1 MRNLISRDVR
11 TSWLNANTAY
21 QRLAVTQQLLD
32 QAKLALELAQSR
44 YKLGLG
50 SIVELSQAQLQE
62 TQAEISSTQ
71 AGYDYRLSLAIL
83 AYETTGIRTVCP
95 WARFGN
101 GTRRIGRLQIKSAGP
116 SPRFG
121 PRVAMACG
129 CPESALD
136 ERHRLR
142 LFSRAMDRRTFLHG
156 ATAGVATLAL
166 QRISRADEHGL
177 QPVWE
182 QIEKQHDEAVAR
194 LQEWIR
200 QPSIAAENK
209 GVTEGCDL
217 AMRFLHEAGFDAT
230 KIPTDGQPGIFA
242 TLDAGASR
250 TLGLYFMYDV
260 KQVDPSEWSSP
271 PWAAALV
278 EKPGLGTV
286 VVGRGAVN
294 QKGPEASFL
303 AALHAIRAAGG
314 KPPVNLVL
322 VAEGEEE
329 IGSPHFPQ
337 IVRRPEVIAALRRC
351 NGIFMPSAEQ
361 ELDGK
366 VTMTLGAKGVIELE
380 LVSSGERWGR
390 GPRHDIHSSNKAR
403 VDSPA
408 WRLVEALV
416 TLVSPDGNDPAI
428 EGFADKARPLS
439 SAERAMIT
447 EAARRLDERVAKK
460 QLAVDHWVHDAS
472 WQEALERLMS
482 RPTVNIE
489 GLVGGYTGPGGKTI
503 LPHRAVAKLDL
514 RLVPDMKAAEALAS
528 LKAHL
533 AKRGFGDI
541 EVNMTGGYDPNSTA
555 TDAALIRAQAAVYK
569 RSGIDPIV
577 LPRSAGSWP
586 GYVFTDEPLRL
597 AAGHFGLGHG
607 SGAHAPDEYYVVE
620 SKNPKVQ
627 GMNGAVRSFVEYLYE
642 IATT

>member
-1 MRNLISRDVR
+1 
-11 TSWLNANTAY
+11 
-21 QRLAVTQQLLD
+21 
-32 QAKLALELAQSR
+32 
-44 YKLGLG
+44 
-50 SIVELSQAQLQE
+50 
-62 TQAEISSTQ
+62 
-71 AGYDYRLSLAIL
+71 
-83 AYETTGIRTVCP
+83 
-95 WARFGN
+95 
-101 GTRRIGRLQIKSAGP
+101 
-116 SPRFG
+116 
-121 PRVAMACG
+121 
-129 CPESALD
+129 
-136 ERHRLR
+136 
-142 LFSRAMDRRTFLHG
+142 MDRRTFIQG
-156 ATAGVATLAL
+156 ALAGAATLAL
-166 QRISRADEHGL
+166 QHRVLADEHDL
-177 QPVWE
+177 TPIRT
-182 QIEKQHDEAVAR
+182 QIEKHHDEAVQR

-217 AMRFLHEAGFDAT
+217 TMRFLRDVGFGEVT

-242 TLDAGASR
+242 TLDAGAPS

-260 KQVDPSEWSSP
+260 KQVDPAEWSSP

-278 EKPGLGTV
+278 KKPDLGTV
-286 VVGRGAVN
+286 LVGRGAVN
-294 QKGPEASFL
+294 QKGPEASFI
-303 AALHAIRAAGG
+303 AALHAIRAAGR

-337 IVRRPEVIAALRRC
+337 IVHRPEVMAALRRC
-351 NGIFMPSAEQ
+351 LGIFMPSAEQ
-361 ELDGK
+361 DLEGK
-366 VTMTLGAKGVIELE
+366 VTMTLGAKGVVELE

-408 WRLVEALV
+408 WHLVEALV

-428 EGFADKARPLS
+428 DGFADKARPLS
-439 SAERAMIT
+439 AAEKTMIA
-447 EAARRLDERVAKK
+447 EAARRLDEGVAKK
-460 QLAVDHWVHDAS
+460 QLGVEHWVHDAS
-472 WQEALERLMS
+472 WQQALELLMA

-514 RLVPDMKAAEALAS
+514 RLVPDMKASEALAA

-541 EVNMTGGYDPNSTA
+541 EVNMTGGYDPNSTPA
-555 TDAALIRAQAAVYK
+555 DAALIRAQTAVCK
-569 RSGIDPIV
+569 RDGIDPIV

-597 AAGHFGLGHG
+597 AASHFGLGHG
-607 SGAHAPDEYYVVE
+607 SGAHAPDEYYVIE

-627 GMNGAVRSFVEYLYE
+627 GMDGAVRSFVDYLYE
-642 IATT
+642 VAATK